1 VSDIEDALI
10 WRLDVRQAARQLKP
24 RERGMLTRFVR
35 GDTATDIARADGL
48 SRERVG
54 QILATAGHRL
64 RHALRSPPGFD
75 RPAFLDHMARLLEA
89 RRIQRE
95 QEAQWEAARE
105 AREREAERYSE
116 ERRFQRDLDAMRA
129 LIEREGPAKW
139 IVPAEAEIEV
149 DAMLAFASALAS
161 KPPPP
166 KPKPPEWLRLLYIPE
181 SDRADQQKRS
191 LALLLEQEFIRRGAG
206 PLIPTNPDAAEQHAS
221 LSPEDRAMAKYN
233 WYAVNLDAM
242 FSKFPPYPGKV
253 YFDP

>member
-1 VSDIEDALI
+1 MSDIEDALI
-10 WRLDVRQAARQLKP
+10 WRLDVRQAARRLKP
-24 RERGMLTRFVR
+24 RERGMLTRFIR

-75 RPAFLDHMARLLEA
+75 RPAFLAHMVRLIEA

-95 QEAQWEAARE
+95 QEARWEADRE
-105 AREREAERYSE
+105 AREREADRHAE
-116 ERRFQRDLDAMRA
+116 ERRFRLDLDAMRG
-129 LIEREGPAKW
+129 LIAREGPAKW
-139 IVPAEAEIEV
+139 DVPAETEIEV
-149 DAMLAFASALAS
+149 DAMLAWSAALVA
-161 KPPPP
+161 KPPP
-166 KPKPPEWLRLLYIPE
+166 KPKPPEWLRLLYIPK
-181 SDRADQQKRS
+181 SNRADQQKRS

-206 PLIPTNPDAAEQHAS
+206 PLIPANPAAAEQLAS

-233 WYAVNLDAM
+233 WYTVNLDYM

-253 YFDP
+253 YFNP

>member
-24 RERGMLTRFVR
+24 RERGMLIRFIR

-48 SRERVG
+48 SHVRVS
-54 QILATAGHRL
+54 QILAAAGHRL
-64 RHALRSPPGFD
+64 RHALRSPPAFN
-75 RPAFLDHMARLLEA
+75 RPAFLAHMARLIEA

-95 QEAQWEAARE
+95 QEARWEAARE
-105 AREREAERYSE
+105 AREREAERRAE
-116 ERRFQRDLDAMRA
+116 ERRFQRDLDTMRH
-129 LIEREGPAKW
+129 LIEREKPATW
-139 IVPAEAEIEV
+139 VVPAEAEIEV
-149 DAMLAFASALAS
+149 DAMLAFASTLAS
-161 KPPPP
+161 
-166 KPKPPEWLRLLYIPE
+166 PKPPEWLRLLYIPE

-206 PLIPTNPDAAEQHAS
+206 PLIPANPDAAEQLAS

-233 WYAVNLDAM
+233 WYAANLDAM

-253 YFDP
+253 DFNP

>member
-1 VSDIEDALI
+1 MSDIEDALI
-10 WRLDVRQAARQLKP
+10 WRLDVRQAARRLKP
-24 RERGMLTRFVR
+24 RERGMLTRFIR

-64 RHALRSPPGFD
+64 RHALRPPPGFD
-75 RPAFLDHMARLLEA
+75 RPAFLRHMARLIEA

-95 QEAQWEAARE
+95 QEARWEADRE
-105 AREREAERYSE
+105 AREREAERHAE
-116 ERRFQRDLDAMRA
+116 ERRFRLDLDAMRG
-129 LIEREGPAKW
+129 LIAREGPAKW
-139 IVPAEAEIEV
+139 DVPA
-149 DAMLAFASALAS
+149 ALVA
-161 KPPPP
+161 KPPP

-181 SDRADQQKRS
+181 SNRADQQKRS

-206 PLIPTNPDAAEQHAS
+206 PLIPANPDAAEQLAS

-242 FSKFPPYPGKV
+242 FAKFPPYPGKV

>member
-1 VSDIEDALI
+1 
-10 WRLDVRQAARQLKP
+10 
-24 RERGMLTRFVR
+24 MLTRFIR

-48 SRERVG
+48 SNVRVS

-75 RPAFLDHMARLLEA
+75 RPAFLAHMARLIEA

-95 QEAQWEAARE
+95 QEARREADRE

-129 LIEREGPAKW
+129 LIAREGPAKW
-139 IVPAEAEIEV
+139 DMPAETEIEV
-149 DAMLAFASALAS
+149 DAMMAMVAAIAA
-161 KPPPP
+161 KQPP

-181 SDRADQQKRS
+181 SNRADQQKRS

-206 PLIPTNPDAAEQHAS
+206 PLIPANPDAAEQLAS

-233 WYAVNLDAM
+233 WYAVNLDYM

-253 YFDP
+253 YFEP